1 MEGAG
6 GLVTTLSGHTLEHE
20 TYLRKVKRRKHLV
33 LAAQIALAVSF
44 FVLWEVLANA
54 RIIDAFIFSQPSRII
69 SGAQRLIATGQLWQ
83 HVGATLGMTLLGFAL
98 SSIMG
103 IAIAIALWW
112 NEFLRKVLEPYLVM
126 FNSMPKTA
134 LAPVIIVLFG
144 TNFRSVLVTA
154 ILTSIV
160 VTIMN
165 MLQAFLEVN
174 REKTKLIYT
183 LGGTRIQA
191 LTKVI
196 IPASVPSMFNTLRI
210 NIGLSFIGV
219 VVGEF
224 LVANVGLGFLIIYG
238 SQIFRM
244 DWVMLSIMLLM
255 LMAAGLY
262 RAVAWFEKLLGFKS

>member
-1 MEGAG
+1 MA
-6 GLVTTLSGHTLEHE
+6 THTLEHE

-33 LAAQIALAVSF
+33 LAAQIALALSF
-44 FVLWEVLANA
+44 FIIWEVAANA

-83 HVGATLGMTLLGFAL
+83 HVSATLGMTLLGFTL

-183 LGGTRIQA
+183 LGGTRFQS

-196 IPASVPSMFNTLRI
+196 LPASIPSMFNTLRI

-262 RAVAWFEKLLGFKS
+262 HAVAWFEKLLGFKS